1 MGAVVSIRS
10 SEKVEKKGFEQ
21 SRRTLIK
28 PCVQTELLPLRK
40 TLDFILLYL
49 NGNSSSSFQ
58 LGFGPS
64 AVVVRQTVR
73 WKETSTNG
81 RTKTC
86 TEIQTKEAF
95 ITACSLTCFYAFRKR
110 NPWWSRWS
118 SPDVTLRYTSNIA
131 LYRLLSIY
139 EAFKIILY
147 VSISRRWCVLRVL
160 HILCTQG
167 KQFFPQLHG
176 NYWLTN
182 HRKRLKQTWFSNQ
195 WRKVSLYPHIAD
207 KQLLPDTTNI

>member
-1 MGAVVSIRS
+1 METQVPHSSWGLGRLLLLSDRPFAEKKLLQMDGLKPVQRS
-10 SEKVEKKGFEQ
+10 KQRKLSSQRAHLHAFMHSEKETH
-21 SRRTLIK
+21 TL
-28 PCVQTELLPLRK
+28 
-40 TLDFILLYL
+40 
-49 NGNSSSSFQ
+49 
-58 LGFGPS
+58 
-64 AVVVRQTVR
+64 
-73 WKETSTNG
+73 
-81 RTKTC
+81 
-86 TEIQTKEAF
+86 
-95 ITACSLTCFYAFRKR
+95 
-110 NPWWSRWS
+110 WWSRWS

-147 VSISRRWCVLRVL
+147 VSISRWCVLRIF